1 MSSSSAVVDIEIL
14 FELLYQALERTRDRL
29 NRRKR
34 REAESPSLLEEEDLA
49 FFKDAETEQSGLSED
64 SNKREAQT
72 PSLLEEENLAFFKDD
87 ETEQPGLLEE
97 KGSPFNDEKKTWDS
111 KN

>member
-1 MSSSSAVVDIEIL
+1 MSSSSAVVDVEIL
-14 FELLYQALERTRDRL
+14 FELLYHALERTRDHL
-29 NRRKR
+29 KRRKR

-49 FFKDAETEQSGLSED
+49 FFKD
-64 SNKREAQT
+64 
-72 PSLLEEENLAFFKDD
+72 D

-97 KGSPFNDEKKTWDS
+97 MGSPFNDEKQTRDFQMKRNDGLHLNSKDFVKQMLLLARKRRDS